1 MDKFINTIGAKSLV
15 GIPILKGDYLKD
27 GIYYC
32 GKCHTPKRK
41 KIEFQGV
48 TREVGVLCS
57 CGQANYEREQAEYKK
72 AKREIYID
80 RLRKSGIQD
89 SKLLTCSFS
98 IDDSPDSEYSKVLRR
113 YVDKWSEV
121 SKENIGLLLY
131 GGVGTGKSFYAG
143 CIANEIIKRYAVP
156 VVVTSIPRILN
167 QLFSISDKNSYI
179 ATLTNAA
186 LLVIDDLG
194 TERDTDYSMEQVFT
208 VIDERY
214 KANKPLIVTTNLNR
228 EQLQKPKDIRLQR
241 VYDRVL
247 EMCTP
252 IEINGESRRKT
263 SAGFKKNEAKRILF
277 TEAKQ

>member
-1 MDKFINTIGAKSLV
+1 MDEIINSIGAKSLV
-15 GIPILKGDYLKD
+15 GIPILDGDYLKD
-27 GIYYC
+27 GLYYC

-41 KIEFQGV
+41 KIEFQGT

-57 CGQANYEREQAEYKK
+57 CGQAEYEREQEEIQK
-72 AKREIYID
+72 AKREMYIE
-80 RLRKSGIQD
+80 RLQKSGIQD
-89 SKLLTCSFS
+89 LKLMNCSFS
-98 IDDSPDSEYSKVLRR
+98 ADDSPDSKHSIYLRR
-113 YVDKWSEV
+113 YVDKWNEV
-121 SKENIGLLLY
+121 SINNIGLLLY

-167 QLFSISDKNSYI
+167 QLFSTGDKNNYI
-179 ATLTNAA
+179 ANLTNAD
-186 LLVIDDLG
+186 LLVVDDLG

-228 EQLQKPKDIRLQR
+228 EQLQKPKDIKLQR

-263 SAGFKKNEAKRILF
+263 NAGIKKNEAKKILF
-277 TEAKQ
+277 NE

>member
-1 MDKFINTIGAKSLV
+1 MNEIIKSIGAKSLV

-41 KIEFQGV
+41 MIEFQGT

-57 CGQANYEREQAEYKK
+57 CGQAEYDREQEEIHR
-72 AKREIYID
+72 AKREMYID
-80 RLRKSGIQD
+80 HLRKLGIQD
-89 SKLLTCSFS
+89 SKLLTCSFNK
-98 IDDSPDSEYSKVLRR
+98 DDSPDSKCSTVLKR
-113 YVDKWSEV
+113 YVDKWSEI
-121 SKENIGLLLY
+121 SKNNIGLLLY
-131 GGVGTGKSFYAG
+131 GEVGTGKSFYAG
-143 CIANEIIKRYAVP
+143 CIANELINRYAVP

-167 QLFSISDKNSYI
+167 RLFSINDKNSYI
-179 ATLTNAA
+179 ETLTNAA

-194 TERDTDYSMEQVFT
+194 AERDTDYSMEQVFT

-214 KANKPLIVTTNLNR
+214 KANKPLIVTTNLKR
-228 EQLQKPKDIRLQR
+228 EQLKNPKDIRLQR
-241 VYDRVL
+241 IYDRIL

-277 TEAKQ
+277 D